1 MTYMLSHFWPG
12 ATEENYRAEVI
23 ACHPSLTELPAGQLH
38 HFAAFVDDGIMITA
52 VWDSKDSCDRFVR
65 EILVPAQPV
74 EGGFPNPVQ
83 ERAAETINAISA

>member
-38 HFAAFVDDGIMITA
+38 HFAA
-52 VWDSKDSCDRFVR
+52 S
-65 EILVPAQPV
+65 
-74 EGGFPNPVQ
+74 
-83 ERAAETINAISA
+83 